1 MSDLVHRLA
10 LETPEFY
17 ISPFG
22 KINHRLVNLSYN
34 CDVKSGLR
42 FRTKND
48 KNRIISEMSCVDN
61 VKVITCV
68 SSIKVNWHTSIFFCH
83 VFKGRQFS

>member
-34 CDVKSGLR
+34 FEVKSELEDTHINNNFKVREILHSNFILTTNKCSNKGY
-42 FRTKND
+42 FSQTPSSY
-48 KNRIISEMSCVDN
+48 IVTEVQN
-61 VKVITCV
+61 V
-68 SSIKVNWHTSIFFCH
+68 
-83 VFKGRQFS
+83 